1 MLLPKPH
8 RIIPLLLIILFLFIS
23 VARTLEQ
30 RKLEPIRATL
40 FNEERSR
47 DYGLSV
53 PENDP
58 RLNAIKQLQ
67 QIGSPVAVA
76 ILRDFLINN
85 DMDKQLKQ
93 KALTALGQ
101 LGTKRAIRAIEEFES
116 WSQERFNHPAP
127 FKFGKYQSALD
138 HFADGYLPP
147 LAQTTDINGKT
158 WAIFPWARYTG
169 WTYEAH
175 AEIWLTCKNENG
187 SWREP
192 ILLDVPNMPTIKRE
206 SSKSW
211 EAKCALTVENDVVK
225 ITYDGEKLETTISG
239 SLRDTDGDNLPNIAE
254 ARLYTDPQNPDCD
267 EDGILDGNDSN
278 PLTPPVKEPN
288 DTHHIRQA
296 VFSILLATS
305 SNREPIFIVEKGD
318 FAKQEY
324 YGRAGMVL
332 PAKKAE
338 PGRINITAIDVK
350 ITSPTT
356 AIADISDYEGNLA
369 ASGHEAKLKK
379 VKGKWVVIQFAL
391 TIIS

>member
-1 MLLPKPH
+1 MLLPKPR
-8 RIIPLLLIILFLFIS
+8 RIIPLVLIILVLSFS

-40 FNEERSR
+40 FDEKSSP

-58 RLNAIKQLQ
+58 RLNAIGQLQ
-67 QIGSPVAVA
+67 QIGSPVAIS
-76 ILRDFLINN
+76 ILRDFLTNN

-101 LGTKRAIRAIEEFES
+101 LGTKRAIKAIEAFES
-116 WSQERFNHPAP
+116 WSQRRFNHPAP

-147 LAQTTDINGKT
+147 LAETTDQNGQT
-158 WAIFPWARYTG
+158 WAIFPWARYAG

-175 AEIWLTCKNENG
+175 AEIWLTYKSENG
-187 SWREP
+187 SWKEP

-211 EAKCALTVENDVVK
+211 ETKCTLTVENDFVK
-225 ITYDGEKLETTISG
+225 ITCDGEKLETTISG
-239 SLRDTDGDNLPNIAE
+239 SLRDTDSDNLPDIAE
-254 ARLYTDPQNPDCD
+254 ARLRTDPRNPDCD

-288 DTHHIRQA
+288 DSHYIRQA

-305 SNREPIFIVEKGD
+305 SNRGPIFIVKKGD
-318 FAKQEY
+318 FAEQEY
-324 YGRAGMVL
+324 YGCAGVIL
-332 PAKKAE
+332 PANKAE
-338 PGRINITAIDVK
+338 SGRINITAIDVK

-356 AIADISDYEGNLA
+356 AIAGISDYEGNLA
-369 ASGHEAKLKK
+369 ASGHRAKLKK
-379 VKGKWVVIQFAL
+379 VKGKWVVIEFAL